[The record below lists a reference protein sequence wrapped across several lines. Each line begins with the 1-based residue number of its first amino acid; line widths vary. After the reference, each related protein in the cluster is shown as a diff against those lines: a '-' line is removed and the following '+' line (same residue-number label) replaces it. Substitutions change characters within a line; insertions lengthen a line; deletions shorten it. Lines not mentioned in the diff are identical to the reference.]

1 MADAQSQIDHLK
13 RQREL
18 LQRALKSFSADKFE
32 NRVPNKWSAREHFAH
47 LARHQET
54 YLARIQRILTE
65 EKPALPSYIAESDAQ
80 WPEWL
85 RLPLNEIEKCWTAQ
99 RSALMD
105 LLQKLSPDQL
115 RRIGTHSTLG
125 ELTLL
130 EWLDFFLVH
139 EGHHQLAILKLIRGR
154 TS

>member
-1 MADAQSQIDHLK
+1 MTTAQSQIDHLE

-18 LQRALKSFSADKFE
+18 LLRALQSFSAEKFE

-54 YLARIQRILTE
+54 YISRIQRILKE
-65 EKPALPSYIAESDAQ
+65 EKPALPSYLAEDDPE
-80 WPEWL
+80 WPEWCS
-85 RLPLNEIEKCWTAQ
+85 LPLKEIETRWITL
-99 RSALMD
+99 RSSLME
-105 LLQKLSPDQL
+105 LLQGISHDQFHQV
-115 RRIGTHSTLG
+115 GVHSTLG
-125 ELTLL
+125 ALTLI

-139 EGHHQLAILKLIRGR
+139 EGHHLLSILKLIRGR